1 MGHQGPV
8 STVEADVVFVFST
21 IFFLFL
27 PSRCHSAEMC
37 TWGSNVLGP
46 SA

>member
-8 STVEADVVFVFST
+8 STVEADVVVVFST
-21 IFFLFL
+21 IFFV
-27 PSRCHSAEMC
+27 PSRCLSVEAC
-37 TWGSNVLGP
+37 TWGSNVLDL